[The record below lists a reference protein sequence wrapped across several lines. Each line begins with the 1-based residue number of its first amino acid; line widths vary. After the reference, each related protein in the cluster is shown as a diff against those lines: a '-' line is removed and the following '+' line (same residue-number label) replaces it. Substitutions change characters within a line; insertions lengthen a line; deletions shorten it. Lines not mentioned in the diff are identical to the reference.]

1 MSIEDVKSELRWRL
15 ARLRPTPGV
24 VKTITSV
31 DDIFV
36 KRYHIRDAK
45 CTVDDLRR
53 LLDLVIAALDQRRRF
68 RQLDCLKVLK
78 RIILRWPP
86 CHRFPPDITDRL
98 FRLYKHY
105 IFSANE
111 DVQWAV
117 SVMLKGQALRNEQ
130 VQWLIDHY
138 QDSIHI
144 LNRLLRYP
152 RQNHYISSWARK
164 ILEDASAFPKRRSE
178 LLRLLINNSLPTVAS
193 KESSKVVAW
202 AIYHSPASKAT
213 KTQLLKQIADLDNFW
228 VVVDIAERSNL
239 PDVIEHLLSE
249 IEGGDTPAPMPAN
262 R

>member
-1 MSIEDVKSELRWRL
+1 MSIEDVKTELRWRL
-15 ARLRPTPGV
+15 ARLRPMPGV
-24 VKTITSV
+24 VKAISSV

-36 KRYHIRDAK
+36 NRYHIRDAK

-53 LLDLVIAALDQRRRF
+53 LLDLVIAAFDQRRRF

-78 RIILRWPP
+78 RIIRGWPP
-86 CHRFPPDITDRL
+86 GDKFPADITDQL

-117 SVMLKGQALRNEQ
+117 SVMLKGQVLRDEQ
-130 VQWLIDHY
+130 VQWLIEHY
-138 QDSIHI
+138 QDSSHI

-152 RQNHYISSWARK
+152 RRHQYISSWARK
-164 ILEDASAFPKRRSE
+164 TLDDASAFPERRSE
-178 LLRLLINNSLPTVAS
+178 LLGLLINDSLPSAAS
-193 KESSKVVAW
+193 NEPSKVVAW
-202 AIYHSPASKAT
+202 AIYYSAASKPT
-213 KTQLLKQIADLDNFW
+213 KTKLLKQVVDLDNFW
-228 VVVDIAERSNL
+228 DVVDIAERSNF